1 TGQIFRY
8 RMRLSERFG
17 RLSALLAPVE
27 DLGLVAKNITGCIDS
42 RGHVLDM
49 ASRELAQV
57 RQQLAEV
64 DERVQNQIK
73 RLLRDP
79 ELRKILRYPNA
90 TVSGDHYVLPVA
102 VNHRHKVHG
111 LVHRTSATGET
122 VFIEPTAIAGLSA
135 ERLVL
140 KGDEEREVRKVLR
153 RLTAEVARVAKPLTT
168 ALDVLARLD
177 LITAKA
183 RYSRDFRMYAP
194 DVNTEGQLWLRQAR
208 HPLLENLFRPAPS
221 LPAPVADAPGS
232 PPSHAARA
240 SVEAPKEVG
249 PIAVRL
255 GFAFNLLI
263 TTGPNTGGK
272 TVTLKTVGL
281 LCLMAQCGMHIPAG
295 EGSNVPIF
303 TQVLADIGDE
313 QSIEQSLST

>member
-1 TGQIFRY
+1 D
-8 RMRLSERFG
+8 L
-17 RLSALLAPVE
+17 ALIRQKLA
-27 DLGLVAKNITGCIDS
+27 DL
-42 RGHVLDM
+42 
-49 ASRELAQV
+49 E
-57 RQQLAEV
+57 
-64 DERVQNQIK
+64 ERVKSSIA

-79 ELRKILRYPNA
+79 KLREVLRYPNA

-194 DVNTEGQLWLRQAR
+194 DVNTEGQLWLRQA
-208 HPLLENLFRPAPS
+208 
-221 LPAPVADAPGS
+221 
-232 PPSHAARA
+232 
-240 SVEAPKEVG
+240 
-249 PIAVRL
+249 
-255 GFAFNLLI
+255 
-263 TTGPNTGGK
+263 
-272 TVTLKTVGL
+272 
-281 LCLMAQCGMHIPAG
+281 
-295 EGSNVPIF
+295 
-303 TQVLADIGDE
+303 
-313 QSIEQSLST
+313 